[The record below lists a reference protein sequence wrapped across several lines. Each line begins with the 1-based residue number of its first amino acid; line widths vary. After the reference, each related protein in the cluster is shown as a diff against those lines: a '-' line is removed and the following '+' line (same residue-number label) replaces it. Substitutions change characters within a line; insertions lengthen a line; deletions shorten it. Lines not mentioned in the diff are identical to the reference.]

1 MMQTNISF
9 AVEIHVAERGD
20 NLYAATIMPFHVTGY
35 ADTFDG
41 AVDRAKEGLDRLL
54 EAYEADGTLTVF
66 LDDSGVEYS
75 FVDESSDADDW

>member
-1 MMQTNISF
+1 MMQTNINF
-9 AVEIHVAERGD
+9 AVEIHVAQRD
-20 NLYAATIMPFHVTGY
+20 NNLYAATIMPFHVTGY

-54 EAYEADGTLTVF
+54 EAYEADGTLTEF

-75 FVDESSDADDW
+75 FVDESPDVDGW

>member
-1 MMQTNISF
+1 MRTNTNF
-9 AVEIHVAERGD
+9 AVEIHVAERDD

-35 ADTFDG
+35 ADTVDG

-54 EAYEADGTLTVF
+54 DEYEADGNLTEF

-75 FVDESSDADDW
+75 FVDESPNADGW